1 MRSLQAP
8 IVCPS
13 VRPRQLGVSASL
25 VNCSVSRPRL
35 LRNQFWG
42 SPTRNVKS
50 QVASVTLMVR
60 RCKGIR
66 CLFSSRSD
74 GTGSTAENFNEND
87 EDYVKSSVL
96 EAVEVRSGPDGFMV
110 KMRDGRQL
118 RCVHNN
124 PQGGNLPSYAPHSA
138 IVLKMEDG
146 TGLLLP
152 IIVLEMPSVLLMAA
166 MTNVKIARP
175 TMYEVVME
183 MVDKMGYEVRLVRVT
198 TRVHE
203 AYYAQLFLSKVGDK
217 SDCVSFDLRPSDAIN
232 IAVRCKVPVQVNKF
246 LAYSDGMR
254 VIESGKLSKQTPASD
269 GLLHTELDRP
279 NGQPCLDTKE
289 FDLLNNMMQAVN
301 EERYDE
307 AGSSTLQLRSVLIM
321 SGPLDRFTIPCF
333 EGFSSTDERRE
344 RKSDFEVSE
353 DEKKTRIGI
362 FKKKASKASSKLRRS
377 LSRKRRPSKGRSID
391 RTPSLTFEDIHDVEE
406 LRYVS
411 EFRQSLISDYLLP
424 PNLDD
429 YHMMLRFLYA
439 RRFDLGKAKLM
450 WANMIQWR
458 KDFGTDTLLEDFE
471 FPELDQVLKYY
482 PQGYHGVDKE
492 GRPVYIERLGRVD
505 PCKLLQVTTLERYLR
520 YHVKEFE
527 KTVTI
532 KFPACCIAAKRHV
545 DSSTTILDVQG
556 VGFKN
561 LTKSARDLI
570 TQLQKIDND
579 NYPETLHRMFII
591 NAGPGFKLLWGT
603 VKSFLDPKTVSKID
617 VLGNKYQNK
626 LLEVID
632 ASQLPDFLGGTCTC
646 ADQGGCMRSDK
657 GPWKDPEILK
667 MGRSGGTFCRHA
679 GAQISPSHKQ
689 TYYGMKAS
697 DTSTAESGS
706 EVEELSSPK
715 TNIYNHVPKLTPVS
729 ENLKANG
736 KASPSVLSEYEDC
749 VPMVDKVVDVAWQSQ
764 EMITNVSKGPEYT
777 SGLERIETVNHIWR
791 WLTMFFMN
799 ILALF
804 ASLTLPQTIRH
815 SQLIPSSA
823 RDELCDEPNAR
834 ESRPPSPSR
843 PSTIDERVI
852 MSSVVSRLGDLE
864 KQIETLHLRKSEM
877 PHEKEELLN
886 AAVYRVDALEAE
898 LINTKKALHEAL
910 MKQEELLGYIDR
922 QEEAKERSSAGE
934 EMRVN

>member
-1 MRSLQAP
+1 
-8 IVCPS
+8 
-13 VRPRQLGVSASL
+13 
-25 VNCSVSRPRL
+25 
-35 LRNQFWG
+35 
-42 SPTRNVKS
+42 
-50 QVASVTLMVR
+50 
-60 RCKGIR
+60 
-66 CLFSSRSD
+66 
-74 GTGSTAENFNEND
+74 
-87 EDYVKSSVL
+87 
-96 EAVEVRSGPDGFMV
+96 
-110 KMRDGRQL
+110 
-118 RCVHNN
+118 
-124 PQGGNLPSYAPHSA
+124 
-138 IVLKMEDG
+138 
-146 TGLLLP
+146 
-152 IIVLEMPSVLLMAA
+152 
-166 MTNVKIARP
+166 
-175 TMYEVVME
+175 
-183 MVDKMGYEVRLVRVT
+183 
-198 TRVHE
+198 
-203 AYYAQLFLSKVGDK
+203 
-217 SDCVSFDLRPSDAIN
+217 
-232 IAVRCKVPVQVNKF
+232 
-246 LAYSDGMR
+246 
-254 VIESGKLSKQTPASD
+254 
-269 GLLHTELDRP
+269 
-279 NGQPCLDTKE
+279 
-289 FDLLNNMMQAVN
+289 
-301 EERYDE
+301 
-307 AGSSTLQLRSVLIM
+307 M

-333 EGFSSTDERRE
+333 EGFSSTDERKE
-344 RKSDFEVSE
+344 RKSDIEVSE

-411 EFRQSLISDYLLP
+411 EFRQSLISDDLLP

-429 YHMMLRFLYA
+429 YHMMFRFLYA

-458 KDFGTDTLLEDFE
+458 KDFGTDTILEDFE

-556 VGFKN
+556 VGLKN
-561 LTKSARDLI
+561 FTKSARDLI

-646 ADQGGCMRSDK
+646 VDQGGCMKSDK

-729 ENLKANG
+729 ENIKANG
-736 KASPSVLSEYEDC
+736 KVSPSVLSEYEDC

-777 SGLERIETVNHIWR
+777 SGLERIGTVSHIWR
-791 WLTMFFMN
+791 WLTMFFIN

-852 MSSVVSRLGDLE
+852 ISSVVSRLCDLE
-864 KQIETLHLRKSEM
+864 KQIETLHLKKSEM

-886 AAVYRVDALEAE
+886 TAVYRVDALEAE
-898 LINTKKALHEAL
+898 LINAKKALHEAL

-922 QEEAKERSSAGE
+922 QEEAKYKRKKFCW
-934 EMRVN
+934 